1 MVRFFYFGEGT
12 VETTGEACMFPLD
25 SLLGIRE
32 TGTINMSDL
41 SGDRQSTLY
50 FKSRNGSATA
60 DTVVINHKQ
69 NADRNDLHKQFNE
82 EFVHFLQANQR
93 DPFIVMTRGSLADGT
108 ANFVTY
114 KINDATVTTQL

>member
-32 TGTINMSDL
+32 TGDVD

-50 FKSRNGSATA
+50 FKARNGTATA
-60 DTVVINHKQ
+60 DTVVLTHNQ
-69 NADRNDLHKQFNE
+69 NTDINDLHKKFNE
-82 EFVHFLQANQR
+82 EFVHFLQVNQR
-93 DPFIVMTRGSLADGT
+93 DPFIVMTNGSLSAGT

-114 KINDATVTTQL
+114 KIKSATVTTQA